1 MSNLSRSAF
10 ASALLLSAAF
20 PAFAEEPVEE
30 IIVTA
35 SPLGRSLDEAITGVS
50 VLTGEELDDRLAGT
64 IGETLK
70 SEPGV
75 SSTFFGAGASRPII
89 RGQGGDRVRV
99 LTNGIGSIDASSA
112 SPDHAVAAEPAQAER
127 IEVLRGASL
136 LRYGSSGSG
145 GIVNIIDGRIPDA
158 LPDGKYDGAFRIGAS
173 SVDAGIEAAGA
184 LDTVLFDAPTGSL
197 VLHVDGTYKK
207 TDDYDIPGFAES
219 AAFRAA
225 EAAEEEEH
233 HDDED
238 EDEHEDEEHGHD
250 EEGEEEAFGTLENSA
265 TETRSLTGGLSW
277 VGNRGFIGV
286 AVHDFE
292 SDYGIPGGHGH
303 GHEEEGH
310 DDDHDEDEDEEHHDE
325 DEDEHGHE
333 EGEEE
338 EETVTI
344 GLEQTRIDLNAG
356 VELDGAFSRL
366 TVFAGY
372 ADYKHTEFEGDEVG
386 TVFANEGYEVRTEL
400 LTAKR
405 GDYSAAYGAQIR
417 KREFSAIGEEAFV
430 PPSVTDQFGI
440 YTFQETQFG
449 DLHVEGA
456 ARVEKTDHENKTAGI
471 SRDFTGIS
479 VSAGG
484 DYHFSDALRIGGTV
498 FRTERAPTTEELFSN
513 GPHLA
518 TSQFEIG
525 DPDLDIETATGVE
538 AAIRYRSGPVKLTAN
553 VFYTDYD
560 DYIFETQTGEEED
573 ELDVYQYGADDARFS
588 GFELQGEL
596 HAGTF
601 GQVDLDFDGLVE
613 YVSAKTD
620 RGNLP
625 RIPPLSVLAGVDA
638 GLGDFSYRAEVEF
651 VSEADDIAA
660 FETATDSYTLTNL
673 FATWRPSGGE
683 ADYSLKLAVNNLF
696 DEDARQHTSFLKDT
710 VPLPG
715 RNIKVSAVSRF

>member
-1 MSNLSRSAF
+1 MTYLSRSAF
-10 ASALLLSAAF
+10 ASALILSTAL
-20 PAFAEEPVEE
+20 PALAIDPVEE

-35 SPLGRSLDEAITGVS
+35 SPLGRSADEAITGVS
-50 VLTGEELDDRLAGT
+50 VLTGSELDDRLAGT

-145 GIVNIIDGRIPDA
+145 GIVNVIDGRIPDA
-158 LPDGKYDGAFRIGAS
+158 LPDGKYDGALRIGAS

-184 LDTVLFDAPTGSL
+184 LDTVLFDGGTGSL
-197 VLHVDGTYKK
+197 VLHLDGTYKK

-219 AAFRAA
+219 AALR
-225 EAAEEEEH
+225 AAEEEEH
-233 HDDED
+233 HDDE
-238 EDEHEDEEHGHD
+238 EEGEEEHGHD
-250 EEGEEEAFGTLENSA
+250 EEGEEEVFGTLENSA

-286 AVHDFE
+286 AVHNFE

-310 DDDHDEDEDEEHHDE
+310 DDEDEDHDEDEEDHHD
-325 DEDEHGHE
+325 E

-338 EETVTI
+338 EEEVVTI
-344 GLEQTRIDLNAG
+344 GLEQTRFDLNAG
-356 VELDGAFSRL
+356 LDLDGAFSRVN
-366 TVFAGY
+366 VFAGY

-386 TVFANEGYEVRTEL
+386 TVFTNEGYEVRAEA

-405 GDYSAAYGAQIR
+405 GDYSAAYGLQIR
-417 KREFSAIGEEAFV
+417 QREFSAVGEEAFV
-430 PPSVTDQFGI
+430 PPSVTDQYGL
-440 YTFQETQFG
+440 YTFQETQLG
-449 DLHVEGA
+449 DLHLEGA
-456 ARVEKTDHENKTAGI
+456 LRVEQTEHENNEAGI

-484 DYHFSDALRIGGTV
+484 DYHIGEALRIGGTV

-525 DPDLDIETATGVE
+525 NTDLDIETATGIE
-538 AAIRYRSGPVKLTAN
+538 TAIRYRSGPVKLTAN
-553 VFYTDYD
+553 VFYTDYE
-560 DYIFETQTGEEED
+560 DYIFETPTGIEED
-573 ELDVYQYGADDARFS
+573 DLDVFQYGADDAQFT
-588 GFELQGEL
+588 GFEVQGEY

-601 GQVDLDFDGLVE
+601 GNVDVDVDGLIE
-613 YVSAKTD
+613 YVSAETD
-620 RGNLP
+620 SGNLP
-625 RIPPLSVLAGVDA
+625 RIPPLSVLAGIDA
-638 GLGDFSYRAEVEF
+638 GMGDFTYRAEVEYM
-651 VSEADDIAA
+651 SEADDLAA
-660 FETATDSYTLTNL
+660 FETATESYTLTNL
-673 FATWRPSGGE
+673 FATWRPSGSE
-683 ADYSLKLAVNNLF
+683 ADYSLKLSVNNLF
-696 DEDARQHTSFLKDT
+696 DEEARQHTSFLKDN

-715 RNIKVSAVSRF
+715 RNIKFAAISRF

>member
-1 MSNLSRSAF
+1 MPYLSRSAF

-50 VLTGEELDDRLAGT
+50 VLTGAELDDRLAGT

-145 GIVNIIDGRIPDA
+145 GIVNVIDGRIPDA

-173 SVDAGIEAAGA
+173 SVDAGVEMAGA
-184 LDTVLFDAPTGSL
+184 LDTTLLSGATGSL
-197 VLHVDGTYKK
+197 VLHLDGTFKK

-219 AAFRAA
+219 AALRAA
-225 EAAEEEEH
+225 EAEEEH

-238 EDEHEDEEHGHD
+238 EEEGHEDEEHGHD
-250 EEGEEEAFGTLENSA
+250 EEGEDEAFGTLENSA

-286 AVHDFE
+286 AVHNFE

-303 GHEEEGH
+303 GHEEEEGH
-310 DDDHDEDEDEEHHDE
+310 DEEDEDHD
-325 DEDEHGHE
+325 E

-344 GLEQTRIDLNAG
+344 GLEQTRLDLNAAID
-356 VELDGAFSRL
+356 LDGVFSRL
-366 TVFAGY
+366 SVFAGY
-372 ADYKHTEFEGDEVG
+372 ADYEHTEFEGDEVG
-386 TVFANEGYEVRTEL
+386 TVFTNEGYEVRTEL

-405 GDYSAAYGAQIR
+405 GDYSAAYGLQIR
-417 KREFSAIGEEAFV
+417 NRDFAAIGEEAFT
-430 PPSVTDQFGI
+430 PPSTTDQIGI
-440 YTFQETQFG
+440 YTFQETQLG
-449 DLHVEGA
+449 DLHLEGA
-456 ARVEKTDHENKTAGI
+456 LRVEQTDHENKTAGI

-484 DYHFSDALRIGGTV
+484 DYHIGDALRIGGTV

-525 DPDLDIETATGVE
+525 DADLDIETATGAE

-553 VFYTDYD
+553 AFYTDYN

-573 ELDVYQYGADDARFS
+573 ELDVFQYGAEDAQFT
-588 GFELQGEL
+588 GFELQGEY

-601 GQVDLDFDGLVE
+601 GAVDVDVDGLIE
-613 YVSAKTD
+613 YVSAETD
-620 RGNLP
+620 SGNLP
-625 RIPPLSVLAGVDA
+625 RIPPLSVLAGIDA
-638 GLGDFSYRAEVEF
+638 GIGDFAYRAEVEF
-651 VSEADDIAA
+651 VSEADDLAA
-660 FETATDSYTLTNL
+660 FETATESYTLTNL

-683 ADYSLKLAVNNLF
+683 ADYSLKLSVNNLF

-715 RNIKVSAVSRF
+715 RNIKIAAVSRF